1 MKKVSV
7 LFLTVGFL
15 FCNKSHLLIAQP
27 HFKTTSS
34 DNFDFDDD
42 FSFGDSDLDGLSVEN
57 IEKPIMRGTPEENA
71 EAWAIAIAVLVDDP
85 NNIFNLS
92 FYKKTS
98 PIRIRPILEYPIAL
112 TYGYD
117 LQENS
122 SMSCNLYLNVTQEKV
137 FTDDS
142 TTLNSYVN
150 LDGSNFLESTFE
162 GETVDLF
169 APTKVY
175 EARIGGLIQGFVHH
189 NKWKITMQ
197 LPVAYTARKL
207 SLTDEEQTA
216 IQESALGEMFEDA
229 SNGDI
234 ENFKSQHFG
243 ADQFG
248 FGDFK
253 IKTTYQIYNSN
264 RFNADFGGFIIF
276 PTAVATKQGIN
287 GTWFEQENNKGY
299 LNLLTIDPQDIL
311 NQSLTTQNQQEIQ
324 TFLLDVFD
332 TLNSNILYSPLGNN
346 GHVVFATT
354 YNSEFAFSNQWTWF
368 NDMSLQ
374 IPLIAQE
381 QRYFKKM
388 QTEESFLTEYN
399 TLFDSEDYTAFVLF
413 INEKIQDAFFPTII
427 TTKVFPGLVFNSTNQ
442 IMYQH
447 HDWDFTLGSNFW
459 VQGKE
464 SLQNHNVSA
473 TGEQINSGY
482 YYDIQSARAARAW
495 QEKLLGKINY
505 HFESSTNSWAVGLYS
520 DITILNSG
528 IGNDF
533 TIGVTID
540 GKF

>member
-7 LFLTVGFL
+7 FLLTTSFL
-15 FCNKSHLLIAQP
+15 FYHEFQALKAQP
-27 HFKTTSS
+27 NFKQTSANS
-34 DNFDFDDD
+34 FDFEDD
-42 FSFGDSDLDGLSVEN
+42 FSFGDSDLDNLCLQN
-57 IEKPIMRGTPEENA
+57 IQTPITRGTSEENA
-71 EAWAIAIAVLVDDP
+71 AAWTIAIAALITDP
-85 NNIFNLS
+85 NNVFNQS

-98 PIRIRPILEYPIAL
+98 PIRIRPILEYPVAL

-117 LQENS
+117 LEDNS

-142 TTLNSYVN
+142 TRLDSYIN
-150 LDGSNFLESTFE
+150 IDSSNFIEGAFE
-162 GETVDLF
+162 GETIDLF
-169 APTKVY
+169 APIKVY
-175 EARIGGLIQGFVHH
+175 EARIGGLIQGYVHH
-189 NKWKITMQ
+189 NKWNITMQ
-197 LPVAYTARKL
+197 LPLAYTARKL

-216 IQESALGEMFEDA
+216 VEESALGDMFEDA

-234 ENFKSQHFG
+234 ETFKSQHFG
-243 ADQFG
+243 VDQFG

-253 IKTTYQIYNSN
+253 IKTTYQIYNSD
-264 RFNADFGGFIIF
+264 RFNADFGGFVIF

-311 NQSLTTQNQQEIQ
+311 NNTLTTQNKDDIK

-346 GHVVFATT
+346 GHVVFALS

-374 IPLIAQE
+374 IPLLGQE
-381 QRYFKKM
+381 QRYFKRM
-388 QTEESFLTEYN
+388 QTEESFLTEY
-399 TLFDSEDYTAFVLF
+399 TELFDSDDYTEFILF
-413 INEKIQDAFFPTII
+413 INQKIQDAFFPTII

-459 VQGKE
+459 VQGEE
-464 SLQNHNVSA
+464 SIQNHNLSA

-482 YYDIQSARAARAW
+482 YYDIESATAARAW

-520 DITILNSG
+520 DISILNSG

-533 TIGVTID
+533 TIGLTLD